1 MVSGMTRPDTPHYTH
16 GDIECI
22 DAIRA
27 ALGDERFVDYC
38 RAAAM
43 KYLWR
48 ARHKADLVAD
58 LRKAKTYIDFALE
71 RLT

>member
-1 MVSGMTRPDTPHYTH
+1 MTRPDTPHYTQ

-27 ALGDERFVDYC
+27 ALGDEAFVDHC
-38 RAAAM
+38 RACAL

-48 ARHKADLVAD
+48 ARHKSDLVAD
-58 LRKAKTYIDFALE
+58 LRKARAYIDFALE
-71 RLT
+71 GLT